1 MALIF
6 LISFASV
13 AGSLYFSEI
22 LNLDPCLYCWYQRIF
37 MYPVAILSTVSI
49 VGKIYLRKIFI
60 LFLTIPGMLLAFY
73 QYILQMTMGDSDV
86 SVCGGSVSCTFIDF
100 RTLGFI
106 TIPFLSFVA
115 FFLIN
120 FILIASYYIERR
132 KYGVEKV

>member
-1 MALIF
+1 
-6 LISFASV
+6 
-13 AGSLYFSEI
+13 
-22 LNLDPCLYCWYQRIF
+22 
-37 MYPVAILSTVSI
+37 
-49 VGKIYLRKIFI
+49 
-60 LFLTIPGMLLAFY
+60 
-73 QYILQMTMGDSDV
+73 MTMGDSDV